1 MKLPQSALSIMLLL
15 APPSALA
22 AEWIEIQAVRQLQCS
37 TDRWQGEA
45 LHYLHASVLVSAD
58 DATKSPL
65 HLRIIRHEARRSDT
79 DRSYFECNRIRQAM
93 REGEH
98 LEVLVDAD
106 GFVWELR

>member
-1 MKLPQSALSIMLLL
+1 MNLIQSAFSVMLLL

-37 TDRWQGEA
+37 SDRWQGEA
-45 LHYLHASVLVSAD
+45 LHYLHASVLVSTEEAKEN
-58 DATKSPL
+58 AL
-65 HLRIIRHEARRSDT
+65 QLRIIRHEARRPDT
-79 DRSYFECNRIRQAM
+79 DRSYFECDRIRQAM

-106 GFVWELR
+106 GFVLELR